1 MTKNTKQTT
10 TGSTEAPDAPGGD
23 LSPPLGSAVLRLTL
37 KRKWFDMIASGE
49 KREEYRTPKR
59 WILSRLEGKKYGSV
73 EFSNGYGKGVP
84 VVTLEYL
91 GWSYGPG
98 RREWGGTGHK
108 VAVIHMGRILSK
120 QND

>member
-1 MTKNTKQTT
+1 MELMI
-10 TGSTEAPDAPGGD
+10 TGLE
-23 LSPPLGSAVLRLTL
+23 RE
-37 KRKWFDMIASGE
+37 E

-73 EFSNGYGKGVP
+73 EFCNGHGKGVP

-91 GWSYGPG
+91 GWRY
-98 RREWGGTGHK
+98 GTGRK

-120 QND
+120 INDQVELPAPDQKS

>member
-1 MTKNTKQTT
+1 MESKTL
-10 TGSTEAPDAPGGD
+10 GGLGLGAP
-23 LSPPLGSAVLRLTL
+23 LCSAILRLTL

-59 WILSRLEGKKYGSV
+59 WILSRLEGKDYGSV

-91 GWSYGPG
+91 GWSYGTG
-98 RREWGGTGHK
+98 RREWGGTGYK

-120 QND
+120 QNAESSNGEKEARP